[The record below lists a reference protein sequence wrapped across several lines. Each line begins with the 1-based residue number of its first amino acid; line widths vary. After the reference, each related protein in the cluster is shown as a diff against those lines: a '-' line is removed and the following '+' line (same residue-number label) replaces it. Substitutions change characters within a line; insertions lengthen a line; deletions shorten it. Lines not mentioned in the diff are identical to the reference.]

1 MKVEAQMR
9 DLALRM
15 TTGKEDKD
23 QSINLEQGITPL
35 TRTRDKLNMDD
46 KHKKRH
52 HRTLTNR
59 RSKAVIRL
67 NAKL

>member
-23 QSINLEQGITPL
+23 QSINLNL
-35 TRTRDKLNMDD
+35 RD
-46 KHKKRH
+46 
-52 HRTLTNR
+52 
-59 RSKAVIRL
+59 
-67 NAKL
+67 